1 MGLLAERDG
10 AGDGYEAVDVP
21 AQAGQGPGDDAPPP
35 AKRAVTERGVTEA
48 GATDCGVMLRR
59 RSVLPTRRAVLYVQ
73 GQPGTFVP
81 EDLVTWYTERG
92 FHFYVMDLRSPDGLD
107 KPDKPDKPGRRQRP
121 GGGEALGRLDSAGRH
136 LRDAEGIDMVMV
148 TAHGADA
155 LTAALWCAQ
164 RPRAGRADALILSS
178 PEFGRKLRC
187 GLDIDCPVL
196 VLSSGR
202 EPEARPGRLAPWG
215 RRKPGTAVRLGPHVT
230 WLRIDD
236 APDSAGAATA
246 AEPAVK
252 AYVPADS
259 GAGAGGDAA
268 GRPAGKSGGG
278 PAEGSAGDR
287 RRFFDELGRWLG
299 AYMYGSVR
307 DQLL

>member
-10 AGDGYEAVDVP
+10 TDDGYEAEE
-21 AQAGQGPGDDAPPP
+21 QGAGE
-35 AKRAVTERGVTEA
+35 RSLEERGVT
-48 GATDCGVMLRR
+48 LHRQ
-59 RSVLPTRRAVLYVQ
+59 SVLPTRRAVLYVQ
-73 GQPGTFVP
+73 GQPDTFVP

-92 FHFYVMDLRSPDGLD
+92 FHFYVVDLRPPDG
-107 KPDKPDKPGRRQRP
+107 PDNPDKPGRRRKSR
-121 GGGEALGRLDSAGRH
+121 GGGEALGRLDLAGRH

-155 LTAALWCAQ
+155 LTAAQWCAQ

-202 EPEARPGRLAPWG
+202 EPEGRPGRLAPWG
-215 RRKPGTAVRLGPHVT
+215 RRTPGTAVRLGAHVT

-252 AYVPADS
+252 AYITADS
-259 GAGAGGDAA
+259 GAAADADSADGPAGEPGAGPAGDA
-268 GRPAGKSGGG
+268 
-278 PAEGSAGDR
+278 AGDR

>member
-1 MGLLAERDG
+1 
-10 AGDGYEAVDVP
+10 
-21 AQAGQGPGDDAPPP
+21 
-35 AKRAVTERGVTEA
+35 
-48 GATDCGVMLRR
+48 MLRR

-73 GQPGTFVP
+73 GQPDTFVP

-92 FHFYVMDLRSPDGLD
+92 FHFYVVDLRPPDG
-107 KPDKPDKPGRRQRP
+107 PDNPDKPGRRRKSR

-155 LTAALWCAQ
+155 LTAAQWCAQ

-187 GLDIDCPVL
+187 GLDIECPVL

-202 EPEARPGRLAPWG
+202 EPEGRPGRLAPWG
-215 RRKPGTAVRLGPHVT
+215 RRTPGTAVRLGAHVT

-236 APDSAGAATA
+236 ALDSAGAATA

-252 AYVPADS
+252 ADVTADS
-259 GAGAGGDAA
+259 GAAADNSADGPAGEPGAGPAGDA
-268 GRPAGKSGGG
+268 
-278 PAEGSAGDR
+278 AGDR